1 MKNSKISPTS
11 DLPSE
16 QCTWAKNLYFNF
28 KLVYVFSY
36 PFLPILL
43 RRTYEERHTTMNAI
57 GTEVLTLTDT
67 DTYTIHPWK
76 NCYDAPIIRYLE
88 LQGQYMNEC
97 AKYMRQI
104 RESGIKPTNQSLL
117 EKELTFATSGTNL
130 SLICQLH
137 ARATVP
143 HVDQMF
149 DDDDASNTPPF
160 LDSCDQHTAMF
171 FI

>member
-1 MKNSKISPTS
+1 
-11 DLPSE
+11 
-16 QCTWAKNLYFNF
+16 
-28 KLVYVFSY
+28 
-36 PFLPILL
+36 
-43 RRTYEERHTTMNAI
+43 MNAI
-57 GTEVLTLTDT
+57 GTEVLTLTDA
-67 DTYTIHPWK
+67 DTYIIHPWK
-76 NCYDAPIIRYLE
+76 NDDAPIIRYLK
-88 LQGQYMNEC
+88 LQGQYMNDC

-143 HVDQMF
+143 HIDQMF
-149 DDDDASNTPPF
+149 EDEDTSNPAPSF
-160 LDSCDQHTAMF
+160 LDSCYQNTSMF